1 MAVTYHEVLASVAL
15 RVNALTGA
23 DKTTLESSYN
33 IRPLTTTQFQ
43 STIFPFS
50 DFRTAIL
57 SAEQKLA
64 QVIAKSDD
72 DGHRSFI
79 MGTTSALASGAI
91 LPSTSSTGQTI
102 IGHFGNV
109 LDGADTTISCAPQ
122 PVQIIRRRLATP
134 TLWKIPV
141 YNFAFVGNRIF
152 HTRTTVILECPIYD
166 YAIRKTAYN
175 ANGNMLLA
183 DDMMEALICGGLS
196 LLIRDDEFGGQAA
209 TYSAYFKDVLDSFNP
224 RKQAA

>member
-1 MAVTYHEVLASVAL
+1 MAVTYHEILAGCAL
-15 RVNALTGA
+15 RVNAIVGA
-23 DKTTLESSYN
+23 AAATLETNYN

-79 MGTTSALASGAI
+79 MGTTLALASGAN
-91 LPSTSSTGQTI
+91 LPSTTSTGLTI
-102 IGHFGNV
+102 IGHFGSV
-109 LDGADTTISCAPQ
+109 LDGVDTTIQCTRQ
-122 PVQIIRRRLATP
+122 PIQVIRRRLATP

-141 YNFAFVGNRIF
+141 YNYAYDGARIF
-152 HTRTTVILECPIYD
+152 HTRTTVILEAPFYD
-166 YAIRKTAYN
+166 YASRKTAFN

-196 LLIRDDEFGGQAA
+196 LLIRDDEFVTQ
-209 TYSAYFKDVLDSFNP
+209 SARYAEYFNNVLEGFKP

>member
-1 MAVTYHEVLASVAL
+1 MGIPYHDILSAVAM
-15 RVNALTGA
+15 RVNAIVGA
-23 DKTTLESSYN
+23 TAATLETNYN

-43 STIFPFS
+43 STIFPFT

-64 QVIAKSDD
+64 QVIARSDD

-79 MGTTSALASGAI
+79 MGTTLALASGAV
-91 LPSTSSTGQTI
+91 LPSTNSSGQTI
-102 IGHFGNV
+102 IGHFGSV
-109 LDGADTTISCAPQ
+109 LDGVDTTIQCTRQ
-122 PVQIIRRRLATP
+122 PIQVIRRRLATP
-134 TLWKIPV
+134 SLWKIPV
-141 YNFAFVGNRIF
+141 YNYAYDGNRIF

-166 YAIRKTAYN
+166 YATRKTVYN

-183 DDMMEALICGGLS
+183 DDMMEALICGGIS
-196 LLIRDDEFGGQAA
+196 LLVRDDEFMAQSQQ
-209 TYSAYFKDVLDSFNP
+209 YVSYFNNVLESFKP